1 MSTDKPGGD
10 ELQDARRPLI
20 FIHSSIDDLTDLTP
34 NAMRVYMHLARRAG
48 KANSAFPSYQ
58 SIGDHCFSSVSA
70 NQATR
75 KSFARKAIEQLIE
88 AGLVSKTNRNTDGVN
103 QSNVYKLVEPTH
115 DGAGGVPI
123 KHTMPIDTPMPIKH
137 TPVPIKH
144 GVCLIG
150 TKGNPSEGDP
160 IEGTPQ
166 KGARVATKPAQPK
179 PPPAPAVAIWREL
192 TGLTPNKSQIE
203 LIVQT
208 VTDCDLWRKRLTEW
222 LAGDH
227 KPGNVREQLVVYA
240 NGWQTKRSHNGRA
253 PAQAAEAPAF
263 RPLATFIVQEQS

>member
-1 MSTDKPGGD
+1 MSKDKPAGD

-48 KANSAFPSYQ
+48 KDNSAFPSYQ

-75 KSFARKAIEQLIE
+75 KSFARKAIDQLIE
-88 AGLVSKTNRNTDGVN
+88 AGLIVKANRSTDGVN
-103 QSNVYKLVEPTH
+103 QSNVYKLVEPTQEE
-115 DGAGGVPI
+115 GGMPI
-123 KHTMPIDTPMPIKH
+123 KHTMPIGTPMPIKH

-150 TKGNPSEGDP
+150 TKGSSSEGNP

-166 KGARVATKPAQPK
+166 KGERSVAKQPPAQRT
-179 PPPAPAVAIWREL
+179 PPAPAVAIYEEIFERKANSNQRKAI
-192 TGLTPNKSQIE
+192 TD
-203 LIVQT
+203 T
-208 VTDCDLWRKRLTEW
+208 VTDCAKWRDVLNTWALKGHSPTNIV
-222 LAGDH
+222 D
-227 KPGNVREQLVVYA
+227 QLDVYA
-240 NGWQTKRSHNGRA
+240 NGWQRKGQSTNDHQPPPEPQPTRRM
-253 PAQAAEAPAF
+253 AQPIFAE
-263 RPLATFIVQEQS
+263 E